1 VIFVKV
7 RLVGD
12 AVKVAGVTA
21 VPVRGIDKLGFEAFE
36 VTVTVPLNV
45 PADVGAKVTL
55 NDVLCPGVKVTGG
68 VIPEILNPVPAA
80 VAAEIVTLAP
90 PVFVTVSVWLEFCP
104 TVILVKVRLVGDAV
118 RVPDVTAVPV
128 KGTAKLGFEAFEVTV
143 TVPLNVPVDVGANVT
158 VNDVLCPG
166 VSVTGGV
173 IPEML
178 NPVPAAVAA
187 EIVALVPPV
196 FVTVSV

>member
-1 VIFVKV
+1 VTFVKV

-21 VPVRGIDKLGFEAFE
+21 VPLKGMARLGFEAFE
-36 VTVTVPLNV
+36 VTATVPLKL
-45 PADVGAKVTL
+45 PADVGA
-55 NDVLCPGVKVTGG
+55 N
-68 VIPEILNPVPAA
+68 A
-80 VAAEIVTLAP
+80 
-90 PVFVTVSVWLEFCP
+90 
-104 TVILVKVRLVGDAV
+104 
-118 RVPDVTAVPV
+118 
-128 KGTAKLGFEAFEVTV
+128 
-143 TVPLNVPVDVGANVT
+143 T

-178 NPVPAAVAA
+178 NPGPVAVAA